1 MAMPRSA
8 AAPVLPLPQ
17 LSAALPPPPA
27 PELDTYLDA
36 AADCFARHG
45 IRRTS
50 VQDVARQLGINRAT
64 VYRQVGTTEQMVR
77 LLMARELHELVEFLP
92 TQLKTSDGPEVVVEL
107 MATVVDYA
115 TNHPVVVKVLNDE
128 PELIGPF
135 LVSDLPQVITRVA
148 TQMTPLLEFAMSS
161 GVIARRNARTT
172 AEWLVRTAL
181 TLVLAPPP
189 GDVREFLAEMLLP
202 ALSPTEEPR

>member
-1 MAMPRSA
+1 MPRA
-8 AAPVLPLPQ
+8 AVAPVLPLPE

-27 PELDTYLDA
+27 AELDPYLDA

-50 VQDVARQLGINRAT
+50 VQDVARQLGVNRAT
-64 VYRQVGTTEQMVR
+64 VYRQVGTTERMVR

-107 MATVVDYA
+107 MATVVEYA
-115 TNHPVVVKVLNDE
+115 SGHPVIVKVLNDE

-148 TQMTPLLEFAMSS
+148 AQITPLLKFAMRS
-161 GVIARRNARTT
+161 GVVAERDARTT
-172 AEWLVRTAL
+172 AEWLVRTAF

-189 GDVREFLAEMLLP
+189 GDLRAFLAELLLP
-202 ALSPTEEPR
+202 ALSPT

>member
-1 MAMPRSA
+1 MPRSA
-8 AAPVLPLPQ
+8 VAPVLPLPQ

-50 VQDVARQLGINRAT
+50 VQDVARQLGVNRAT

-115 TNHPVVVKVLNDE
+115 SNHPVIVKVLHDE
-128 PELIGPF
+128 PEVIGPF

-148 TQMTPLLEFAMSS
+148 AQITPLLEFAMKS
-161 GVIARRNARTT
+161 GVIAKRHARTT

-189 GDVREFLAEMLLP
+189 GDLRAFLAEMLLP
-202 ALSPTEEPR
+202 ALSPT

>member
-1 MAMPRSA
+1 MPRSA
-8 AAPVLPLPQ
+8 VAPVLPLPQ

-27 PELDTYLDA
+27 SELDPYLDA

-50 VQDVARQLGINRAT
+50 VQDVARQLGVNRAT

-92 TQLKTSDGPEVVVEL
+92 TQLKTTDGPEVVVEL
-107 MATVVDYA
+107 MATVIDYA
-115 TNHPVVVKVLNDE
+115 RHHPIIVKVLHDE

-148 TQMTPLLEFAMSS
+148 AQITPLLEFAMSS
-161 GVIARRNARTT
+161 GVIATRHSRTT
-172 AEWLVRTAL
+172 AEWLVRTAF

-189 GDVREFLAEMLLP
+189 GDLRAFLAEMLLP
-202 ALSPTEEPR
+202 ALSPT

>member
-1 MAMPRSA
+1 MPRSA
-8 AAPVLPLPQ
+8 VAPVLPLPQ

-27 PELDTYLDA
+27 PELDPYLDA

-50 VQDVARQLGINRAT
+50 VQDVARQLGVNRAT

-77 LLMARELHELVEFLP
+77 LLIARELHELVEFLP
-92 TQLKTSDGPEVVVEL
+92 TQLKTTDGPDVVVEL
-107 MATVVDYA
+107 LATVVDYA
-115 TNHPVVVKVLNDE
+115 SHHPIVVKVLNDE

-148 TQMTPLLEFAMSS
+148 AQITPLLEFAMSS
-161 GVIARRNARTT
+161 GVIAKRHPRTT

-189 GDVREFLAEMLLP
+189 GDLRAFLAEMLLP
-202 ALSPTEEPR
+202 ALSPTKETR

>member
-1 MAMPRSA
+1 MPRSA
-8 AAPVLPLPQ
+8 VAPVLPLPQ

-27 PELDTYLDA
+27 PELDPYLDA

-50 VQDVARQLGINRAT
+50 VQDVARQLGVNRAT

-92 TQLKTSDGPEVVVEL
+92 TQLKTTDVPDVVVEL

-115 TNHPVVVKVLNDE
+115 RHHPIIVKVLNDE

-148 TQMTPLLEFAMSS
+148 TQITPLLEFAMSS
-161 GVIARRNARTT
+161 GVIAPRHTRTT

-189 GDVREFLAEMLLP
+189 GDLRAFLAEMLLP
-202 ALSPTEEPR
+202 ALSPT